1 MKKDL
6 SLKPIHIEIPNSK
19 EQPQLA
25 RVMSQLEADLR
36 ENFQRIQA
44 FCNELAAKH
53 PEDPDD

>member
-1 MKKDL
+1 MKDL

-36 ENFQRIQA
+36 ENLQRIQS
-44 FCNELAAKH
+44 FCNELAAQ
-53 PEDPDD
+53 PSEESND